1 MKSKNKPKFNL
12 PKLLGCILIAQGAGI
27 LGSFATA
34 TSVKSWYLTE
44 LNRPFWNPPSWLFG
58 PVWTTLFLLMGISL
72 YLVWR
77 QKNNLKW
84 FWFQLVLNIIWSY
97 LFFGLRSPTLAFYEI
112 IILWIAILITIV
124 KFWKLNK
131 TASILLWPYLA
142 WVSFASFLNFTIMRL
157 N

>member
-1 MKSKNKPKFNL
+1 MKTKKNSFSL
-12 PKLLGCILIAQGAGI
+12 VRLISCILICEGAGI

-34 TSVKSWYLTE
+34 SSVKSWYLTD
-44 LNRPFWNPPSWLFG
+44 LVKPSWNPPSWVFG

-77 QKNNLKW
+77 KKNDLKW
-84 FWFQLVLNIIWSY
+84 FWIQLTLNIIWSY
-97 LFFGLRSPTLAFYEI
+97 LFFGLRSPSLAFFEI
-112 IILWIAILITIV
+112 TILWITILVTII

-131 TASILLWPYLA
+131 TASVLLWPYLA